1 MNKPRLMIIGA
12 SWEQVPLIKT
22 AKKMGYC
29 VLATSPL
36 ANSEGLLFA
45 DETAIVDPRDLR
57 EVLKIAQDFLPLGIT
72 ADECDYSHYAAVY
85 ASIQLGLNNDG
96 LVGAQYTTN
105 KLWMREMCKK
115 SHILQPRFMAC
126 RTFNDCKKAADLIGW
141 PVIVKPVD
149 NRGAFGIN
157 IANSIDEL
165 EYAYL
170 DALMNAHSRE
180 VIVEAYI
187 EGTHITV
194 DGCVDQQGVHHN
206 LAIASKEVIPG
217 DKPIIIQVNYPASI
231 SKKNS
236 DYILA
241 TNSQVIGAL
250 EIKAGLT
257 HSEYILDKKG
267 RCFLVETANRGGGVL
282 TSAYIVPEMSGV
294 NTNKLLI
301 NNSVGKEYNFSL
313 KPFQGSV
320 ILKFFVFEPGFVKQ
334 ILGLEKAKNIDGVQH
349 LKLFIAPGDKLKQPQ
364 SGAERHGFVILK
376 ANNID
381 SINRLFKKTI
391 NSIRLVYEDD

>member
-1 MNKPRLMIIGA
+1 MIIGA

-22 AKKMGYC
+22 ANKMGYY
-29 VLATSPL
+29 VLATSPI
-36 ANSEGLLFA
+36 AESEGFSFA
-45 DETAIVDPRDLR
+45 DESAIIDPRDLR
-57 EVLKIAQDFLPLGIT
+57 GVMKIAQDFKPTGIT

-85 ASIQLGLNNDG
+85 ASIQLGLHNDG
-96 LVGAQYTTN
+96 LAGAQYTTN
-105 KLWMREMCKK
+105 KLWMREQCHK

-126 RTFNDCKKAADLIGW
+126 ITFKDAKKAADLIGW
-141 PVIVKPVD
+141 PVIAKPVD

-157 IANSIDEL
+157 IANSNDEL
-165 EYAYL
+165 EFAYL

-194 DGCVDQQGVHHN
+194 DGCVDQQGIHHN
-206 LAIASKEVIPG
+206 LAIASKAVIPG
-217 DKPIIIQVNYPASI
+217 DKPIIIQVDYPANI
-231 SKKNS
+231 SKENS
-236 DYILA
+236 DYILSI
-241 TNSQVIGAL
+241 NSQVIGAL

-294 NTNKLLI
+294 NTNELLI
-301 NNSVGKEYNFSL
+301 NNSVGQKYQFSME
-313 KPFQGSV
+313 PFQGSV
-320 ILKFFVFEPGFVKQ
+320 ILKFFVFKSGLVKH
-334 ILGLEKAKNIDGVQH
+334 ILGLEEAKNIEGVQH
-349 LKLFIAPGDKLKQPQ
+349 IKLFVSPGDQLTQPK
-364 SGAERHGFVILK
+364 SAAERHGFVILK

-381 SINRLFKKTI
+381 IINSLFKKTI
-391 NSIRLVYEDD
+391 NCIRLVYEDD